1 MQKRQIGNS
10 KLSVAPLAFGGNVFG
25 WTVDESMSFKLLD
38 AFVDAGL
45 DLIDTADVYSV
56 WQKGNSGG
64 ESETIIGRWLKKSG
78 KRDKVVIATKCG
90 MKMAPTLGSESL
102 SKEYILKAV
111 ESSLKRLQID
121 TIDLYQS
128 HKDDPNT
135 PVEETM
141 DAFAQLVREGKVRV
155 LGASNFEP
163 SRLEESLDVSR
174 RKGIPR
180 YECMQPEYNLYD
192 REDYE
197 RNLESLC
204 VRENIAVISYF
215 SLARGFLSGKYR
227 SAGDLQQSA
236 RGEGVKKYM
245 NERGFRIIDALH
257 TVAGELKSN
266 PARVSLAWLI
276 ARPSVTAPI
285 ASATTLEQLNDLI
298 AAAKLELSDEMV
310 KVLDDASAYEVAI
323 SPGG

>member
-10 KLSVAPLAFGGNVFG
+10 QLSVAPLAFGGNVFG
-25 WTVDESMSFKLLD
+25 WTVDEPTSFKLLD

-56 WQKGNSGG
+56 WQKGSSGG

-102 SKEYILKAV
+102 SKAYILKAV

-141 DAFAQLVREGKVRV
+141 DAFAQLVKEGKVRV

-163 SRLEESLDVSR
+163 KRLQESLDVSR
-174 RKGIPR
+174 QKGIPR

-197 RNLESLC
+197 RNLAPLC

-227 SAGDLQQSA
+227 STEDLQQSA

-257 TVAGELKSN
+257 TVAAELKSN
-266 PARVSLAWLI
+266 PAQVSLAWLI
-276 ARPSVTAPI
+276 AKPSVTAPI
-285 ASATTLEQLNDLI
+285 ASATTIEQLNDLI
-298 AAAKLELSDEMV
+298 EAVRLELSDEMV
-310 KVLDDASAYEVAI
+310 KLLDDASAYEVAI
-323 SPGG
+323 PHNG

>member
-1 MQKRQIGNS
+1 MQRRQIGNS
-10 KLSVAPLAFGGNVFG
+10 DLSVAPLAFGGNVFG

-45 DLIDTADVYSV
+45 NLIDTADVYSV
-56 WQKGNSGG
+56 WHKGNSGG

-78 KRDKVVIATKCG
+78 KRDKVIIATKCG

-141 DAFAQLVREGKVRV
+141 DAFAQLVAEGNVRV
-155 LGASNFEP
+155 LGASNFEQ
-163 SRLEESLDVSR
+163 SRLQEALDVSSS
-174 RKGIPR
+174 KGIPR
-180 YECMQPEYNLYD
+180 YECLQPEYNLYD
-192 REDYE
+192 REDFE
-197 RNLESLC
+197 RNLEPFCL
-204 VRENIAVISYF
+204 RENVAVISYF

-227 SAGDLQQSA
+227 STDDLKQSP

-257 TVAGELKSN
+257 MVAGELKSN

-285 ASATTLEQLNDLI
+285 ASATNLEQMNDLI
-298 AAAKLELSDEMV
+298 EAAKLQLTPEAI
-310 KVLDDASAYEVAI
+310 KILDDASTYEVAP
-323 SPGG
+323 SSR

>member
-1 MQKRQIGNS
+1 MQKRQIGKS
-10 KLSVAPLAFGGNVFG
+10 DLSVAPLSFGGNVFG
-25 WTVDESMSFKLLD
+25 WTVDEPMSFKLLD

-45 DLIDTADVYSV
+45 SLVDTADVYSV
-56 WQKGNSGG
+56 WHKGNSGG
-64 ESETIIGRWLKKSG
+64 ESETIIGGWLKKSG

-90 MKMAPTLGSESL
+90 MKMEPTLGSESL

-141 DAFAQLVREGKVRV
+141 DAFAQLVSEGKVRV

-163 SRLEESLDVSR
+163 ARLQEALDVSR
-174 RKGIPR
+174 SKGIPR
-180 YECMQPEYNLYD
+180 YECLQPEYNLYE
-192 REDYE
+192 REDFE
-197 RNLESLC
+197 RNLEPLC
-204 VRENIAVISYF
+204 LRENVAVISYF
-215 SLARGFLSGKYR
+215 SLARGFLTGKYR
-227 SAGDLQQSA
+227 STDDLKQSP

-276 ARPSVTAPI
+276 ARPSITAPI
-285 ASATTLEQLNDLI
+285 ASATNLEQMNDLI
-298 AAAKLELSDEMV
+298 EAVKLELTPEMI
-310 KVLDDASAYEVAI
+310 KILDDASTYEVAPSSKI
-323 SPGG
+323 